1 MELLRSSLTS
11 VLTKGKFLKSLCLQF
26 ETGIN
31 NQFFLLPNMKIIK
44 KFHLNNL
51 LNEAKNYTIVECLLT
66 KYVTEG

>member
-1 MELLRSSLTS
+1 
-11 VLTKGKFLKSLCLQF
+11 
-26 ETGIN
+26 
-31 NQFFLLPNMKIIK
+31 MKIIK